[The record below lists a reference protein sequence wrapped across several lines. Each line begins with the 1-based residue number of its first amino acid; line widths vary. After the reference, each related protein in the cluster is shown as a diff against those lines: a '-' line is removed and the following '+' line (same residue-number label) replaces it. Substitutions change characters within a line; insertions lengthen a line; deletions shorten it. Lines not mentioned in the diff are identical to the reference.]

1 MENKPNFINRDI
13 FSKIAK
19 HLANKEITLI
29 IGPRQVGK
37 TVLLGQLRDYLITE
51 KKVFP
56 ENIYNFN
63 LDIIRDREALSNQAE
78 FIRFIEQRSKKSKI
92 YIFVD
97 EAQKVENAGV
107 FFKGVYDSNLNVK
120 LALTGSSTLEIRS
133 KIHES
138 LAGRKRVF
146 HLLPLSFNEIL
157 RFRNPDI
164 FALINQKEALIE
176 ADKKKCA
183 ELFFDYCVY
192 GGYPQAVLAEDPAE
206 KGEYLKEIFTS
217 YVEKDIIGFLR
228 VENESNFIKLVS
240 LLAAQIGQLAN
251 IGELSVLANT
261 DRYTVGR
268 YLSNLEKTFITFNL
282 KPFYTNARQEIVKAG
297 KIYFIDN
304 GLRNSS
310 LDDFR
315 VPFARRTDKG
325 GLMENAVLKELL
337 NLKYSRN
344 FNLKFWRTK
353 QKAEVDFIVEKG
365 TELLPVETKV
375 NSASGKIG
383 ASLAGFIER
392 YSPKK
397 ALVVNMGYQ
406 GRRKIGRTEIHFILP
421 YEMANFL

>member
-13 FSKIAK
+13 FFKTAK

-37 TVLLGQLRDYLITE
+37 TVLLGQLKDYLITE

-63 LDIIRDREALSNQAE
+63 LDIIRDREALSNQTE

-146 HLLPLSFNEIL
+146 HLLPFAFNEIL
-157 RFRNPDI
+157 KFRNPDI

-251 IGELSVLANT
+251 IGELSALANT
-261 DRYTVGR
+261 DRYTIGR

-325 GLMENAVLKELL
+325 GLMENAILKELL
-337 NLKYSRN
+337 NLKYGRN

-365 TELLPVETKV
+365 NELLPVEAKV

-397 ALVVNMGYQ
+397 ALVVNMEYQ
-406 GRRKIGRTEIHFILP
+406 GRRKIGRTEVHFILP